1 MGQSLCMDEMVI
13 KLAYQVFGKTE
24 KKTGFDIFFMFSIK
38 GNKILQ

>member
-1 MGQSLCMDEMVI
+1 MRQSLCMDEMVL
-13 KLAYQVFGKTE
+13 KLDYQLFGKTE